1 MTSINRSALVNH
13 SAERMFE
20 LVNDIESYPLF
31 MQGCTAARIIES
43 NEQQLIGELTLTK
56 AGINQTLTTR
66 NTLVYGREMK
76 MELIKGFFNSFSATW
91 RFDPISEGACKV
103 SLEMEFEFA
112 SGIMDFAIGKLFSS
126 SANNLVDSLVKRAQ
140 QVYGT

>member
-1 MTSINRSALVNH
+1 MTRINRSALVNH

-66 NTLVYGREMK
+66 NILVYGREMK

-112 SGIMDFAIGKLFSS
+112 SGIMDFAMGKLFSS